1 MNWLTKSL
9 ASRTRKQLPV
19 AVVESSAS
27 TSALFQDAPA
37 DELARLDQLGTL
49 LDIPAGTRV
58 VKQDGLG
65 SQCVVVL
72 EGQLA
77 VERDGEVIADIT
89 PGYFGGE
96 MSMLH
101 HERCNADVTAAD
113 DSVVYAMG
121 RGDFQTLMATCPQI
135 RGHVHATAGVRDG
148 F

>member
-1 MNWLTKSL
+1 MNWLTKSRHARKHL
-9 ASRTRKQLPV
+9 PAAVLESPASK
-19 AVVESSAS
+19 SAM
-27 TSALFQDAPA
+27 FQNAPA
-37 DELARLDQLGTL
+37 NELARLDQLGTL

-58 VKQDGLG
+58 VRQDGLG

-72 EGQLA
+72 DGQLA
-77 VERDGEVIADIT
+77 VERDGELIADIT

-113 DSVVYAMG
+113 DSIVYAMG

-135 RGHVHATAGVRDG
+135 REHVHATAGVREG